1 MAKYQLLYFLN
12 QLDYFLFLLSDIL
25 KNHVFLKFI
34 KFNILNTLYNFSLST
49 GQLILI
55 VGFCLSFITYISFQ
69 IFYFRKGK
77 SLSKKNNKI
86 EPIPVSLIISTKNQ
100 ANILE
105 KNLPAF
111 LNQNYPDFEV
121 IIVDNGST
129 DETENVLKRLQSKYP
144 HLRKTKIPADDK
156 FSHNK
161 KLALTIGIK
170 AAKYEQ
176 LFFSNINCQPINEN
190 WLQNSI
196 NTGNYSAYSN
206 FENKKGFCFNFMK
219 FDLLMQSIKI
229 AAFSSTGIS
238 YAGNGNNMSY
248 RKSDFFSLKGFAGFA
263 HFEAGY
269 DHLILRNLSK
279 KSAVKNSLNPNTK
292 IILDSHNSKE
302 LWKTTNNSYLKCR
315 KHIPLNIRLLTSL
328 DHLSKILL
336 LIFLVLGLLF
346 TKLYVFFILV
356 CCIGL
361 IIYSYYFK
369 IITRDLKEE
378 NLFLSSY
385 IYGLL
390 RPFIKMLFY
399 IQNLIF
405 SKHL

>member
-1 MAKYQLLYFLN
+1 MNTFYNLSLNTN
-12 QLDYFLFLLSDIL
+12 QLFVI
-25 KNHVFLKFI
+25 I
-34 KFNILNTLYNFSLST
+34 
-49 GQLILI
+49 
-55 VGFCLSFITYISFQ
+55 GFCLSFTTYISFQ

-77 SLSKKNNKI
+77 SLFKENNKI
-86 EPIPVSLIISTKNQ
+86 KPIPVSLIISSKNQ
-100 ANILE
+100 ANLLE

-129 DETENVLKRLQSKYP
+129 DETEDVIKRLQNNFP
-144 HLRKTKIPADDK
+144 HLRKTQIPADDK
-156 FSHNK
+156 FNHNK

-170 AAKYEQ
+170 AAKHEQ
-176 LFFSNINCQPINEN
+176 LFFSNPNCQPIDEN
-190 WLQNSI
+190 WLLNSV
-196 NTGNYSAYSN
+196 NSGNYSAYSN

-219 FDLLMQSIKI
+219 YDLLMQNIKI
-229 AAFSSTGIS
+229 AAFSSLGLN

-248 RKSDFFSLKGFAGFA
+248 RKSDFFSVKGFAGFA
-263 HFEAGY
+263 HFEEGY
-269 DHLILRNLSK
+269 DHLILRKLSK
-279 KSAVKNSLNPNTK
+279 KSAVKTSLHPDTK
-292 IILDSHNSKE
+292 IILDSKKSKE
-302 LWKTTNNSYLKCR
+302 LWKEINHSYFKCR
-315 KHIPLNIRLLTSL
+315 KYIPVKIKLLTKL
-328 DHLSKILL
+328 DHLSKIL
-336 LIFLVLGLLF
+336 FLVFLFLGFLT
-346 TKLYVFFILV
+346 TKLYIFFILI
-356 CCIGL
+356 CFIGL

-390 RPFIKMLFY
+390 RPFLKLLFY